1 LHPDNTDEPKEAVMN
16 IKRIWSYLMVC
27 SLVVIMQPLHGLAQ
41 NSSAPKTRVHQTTE
55 ERDGQ
60 RDFDPLIGSWK
71 VHWKRRLHPLTGST
85 TWVEFDGIDVYRKIW
100 DGRADLEE
108 KIRKTSCR
116 ERV

>member
-1 LHPDNTDEPKEAVMN
+1 MN